1 MASVPAPVQLLCR
14 QCSAPL
20 PIEQGTQY
28 IDCEYCGTT
37 NYVHKGQTVFHY
49 AVRETVRENEAL
61 AALRR
66 WMAGNQTIKGLDKDA
81 QIGRPIFERFP
92 MWFVRVSANGQE
104 RVYLEPAAALS
115 ISVLKQLS
123 IPAADLE
130 PYDHTFDGSAISA
143 TVPYNSMLK
152 WLREEHQVEAV
163 SIREVS
169 LVHLPIYV
177 IKYSYKDRSYT
188 AVVDAAT
195 SEVFANIYPSK
206 WEVPYLAIGAAA
218 FAAYF
223 CAALIPLGGYLWKGG
238 SGLGFGALIYVA
250 VAVVL
255 AIPFFSAA
263 ATISAKV

>member
-1 MASVPAPVQLLCR
+1 MASVPAPAQILCR

-28 IDCEYCGTT
+28 VNCEYCGTT
-37 NYVHKGQTVFHY
+37 NFVEKGKLVFHY
-49 AVRETVRENEAL
+49 AVRTTVREDEAL

-66 WMAGNQTIKGLDKDA
+66 WMAGNETIKGLDKEA
-81 QIGRPIFERFP
+81 QIDRPVFQHFP
-92 MWFVRVSANGQE
+92 MWFIRTNREGKE
-104 RVYLEPAAALS
+104 EVYLEPAAAT
-115 ISVLKQLS
+115 SVSELKRLS

-130 PYDHTFDGSAISA
+130 PYDHVYDETAVTA
-143 TVPYNSMLK
+143 TVPYNAMVGWLK
-152 WLREEHQVEAV
+152 EEHSLKGSE
-163 SIREVS
+163 IKEVS
-169 LVHLPIYV
+169 LVHLPTYV
-177 IKYSYKDRSYT
+177 FKYRYMDRQYT

-206 WEVPYLAIGAAA
+206 WEAPYLAIGAAA

-223 CAALIPLGGYLWKGG
+223 CAALIPLGGYLFSGG
-238 SGLGFGALIYVA
+238 TGLGLGVVIYA
-250 VAVVL
+250 VAAVIL